1 MRVLFDTSVL
11 VPAVVDQLPN
21 HEAALDALLSYTDA
35 EHAGYCSTH
44 ALAEC
49 YATLT
54 ALPLQRRVL
63 PAEAR
68 QLVEES
74 LLGRLTAVPLTRDDY
89 LDAVRRVS
97 HAGLASGVICDA
109 LHVRCAERIP
119 VDRVLTCNLAD
130 FERLRPAGIAVM
142 AP

>member
-11 VPAVVDQLPN
+11 VPAVVDQLAN
-21 HEAALDALLSYTDA
+21 HEAALDALLSCTA
-35 EHAGYCSTH
+35 GANAGYCSTH

-54 ALPLQRRVL
+54 ALPLRRRVL
-63 PAEAR
+63 PVEAR

-74 LLGRLTAVPLTRDDY
+74 LLARLTAVPLTRNDY
-89 LDAVRRVS
+89 IDAIRRVS
-97 HAGLASGVICDA
+97 HSGLASGVVYDA
-109 LHVRCAERIP
+109 LHVCCAERIP
-119 VDRVLTCNLAD
+119 VDRILTQNLAD
-130 FERLRPAGIAVM
+130 FKRLRPAGIAVM

>member
-11 VPAVVDQLPN
+11 VPAVVDQLAN
-21 HEAALDALLSYTDA
+21 HEASFEALLSYTDG

-54 ALPLQRRVL
+54 ALPLRRRIQ

-68 QLVEES
+68 RLVEES
-74 LLGRLTAVPLTRDDY
+74 ISGRLATVPLTNDDY
-89 LDAVRRVS
+89 ADAIRRVS
-97 HAGLASGVICDA
+97 QGGFASGVVYDA
-109 LHVRCAERIP
+109 LHVCCAERIP
-119 VDRVLTCNLAD
+119 VDRILTANLAD
-130 FERLRPAGIAVM
+130 FERLRPAGIVVA

>member
-11 VPAVVDQLPN
+11 VPAVVDQLAN
-21 HEAALDALLSYTDA
+21 HEASLEALLSYTDG

-54 ALPLQRRVL
+54 ALPLRRRIQ

-68 QLVEES
+68 RLVEES
-74 LLGRLTAVPLTRDDY
+74 ISGRLATVPLTNDDY
-89 LDAVRRVS
+89 ADAIRRVS
-97 HAGLASGVICDA
+97 QGGFASGVVYDA
-109 LHVRCAERIP
+109 LHVCCAERIP
-119 VDRVLTCNLAD
+119 VDRILTANLAD
-130 FERLRPAGIAVM
+130 FERLRPAGIVVA